1 LAMENKGG
9 DSEEKKDHGL
19 LSESDKRIDGLTT
32 DQKEKTNDRAQLDD
46 KLQEETPNQAEIS
59 K

>member
-1 LAMENKGG
+1 MENKGG

-32 DQKEKTNDRAQLDD
+32 DLKEKTDDRAQLDD